1 MPHPSADGLC
11 QTDCRR
17 LLKTDPLWPGRHQ
30 GSTFR
35 PALTVVAPVVVKLRQ
50 SSNSVLWQL
59 IAWFVETTRTPLI
72 SHRATHVA
80 RWRLTSL
87 RTGTGVGA
95 RLPGL
100 RTCPTRTP
108 LSGDRIRRG
117 GAVDP
122 DEGSFSPRS
131 LGGHQLAM

>member
-35 PALTVVAPVVVKLRQ
+35 PALTVVTPVVVKLRQ

-80 RWRLTSL
+80 ED
-87 RTGTGVGA
+87 
-95 RLPGL
+95 
-100 RTCPTRTP
+100 
-108 LSGDRIRRG
+108 GDRG
-117 GAVDP
+117 GAW
-122 DEGSFSPRS
+122 
-131 LGGHQLAM
+131 LA